1 MPDIGNFAGVEV
13 IEILVAAGDRVV
25 RDVSLVSLESDKAT
39 MEIPS
44 PYAGVVRR
52 VLVSVGDRVSEGSV
66 LLEMEVES
74 ASAAQT
80 PALPSSAAGAAPLTA
95 TPQASARGVAAE
107 TSAAARTSRE
117 AASPRAAVPIHSSV
131 SQQPAAL
138 QPAIAP
144 PAGRGHASPAV
155 RRFARELGVELA
167 RVVGSG
173 RKGRVLKEDV
183 QAFVK
188 QALSGAIA
196 SIPSDVLR
204 VTPLPVIDFAK
215 FGPVEV
221 EELTKI
227 KRLSGANLWR
237 AWVTIPHVTQ
247 FDEAD
252 ITDLENHRKAQQAE
266 AQARGTKLTMLAFL
280 LKAVVQ
286 NLRDYPR
293 FCASLDASGERL
305 LLKRYCHIG
314 VAVDTPQGLVVPVI
328 RDVDQKDLF
337 ALAVELQE
345 VSARARNRKLRTVD
359 LEGACFTISS
369 LGGFGGTFF
378 SPVINAPEVAIL
390 GVSRHAWK
398 PVFENGAFVPRLILP
413 FALSYDH
420 RVIDGVE
427 GVKFTTALAAKLA
440 DLNTFRAGAGG
451 AS

>member
-1 MPDIGNFAGVEV
+1 M
-13 IEILVAAGDRVV
+13 LVAAGDRVEC
-25 RDVSLVSLESDKAT
+25 DASLVALESDKAT

-52 VLVSVGDRVSEGSV
+52 VLVSVGDRVSEGGV
-66 LLEMEVES
+66 LLEMEVDPAS
-74 ASAAQT
+74 VSAAQASLAGEASSAQAAAAPGSSREVVRET
-80 PALPSSAAGAAPLTA
+80 PAATA
-95 TPQASARGVAAE
+95 TPRAVAQAPVV
-107 TSAAARTSRE
+107 
-117 AASPRAAVPIHSSV
+117 SPQRDSV
-131 SQQPAAL
+131 SGLRAAAL

-144 PAGRGHASPAV
+144 TAGCGHASPGV
-155 RRFARELGVELA
+155 RRFARELGVDLV
-167 RVVGSG
+167 RVAGSG

-183 QAFVK
+183 QDFVK
-188 QALSGAIA
+188 QALSGMIA

-204 VTPLPVIDFAK
+204 VTPIPVIDFSK
-215 FGPVEV
+215 FGPVEI

-252 ITDLENHRKAQQAE
+252 ITDLEVQRKVKQAE
-266 AQARGTKLTMLAFL
+266 AQARGTKLTLLAFL
-280 LKAVVQ
+280 LKAVAQ
-286 NLRDYPR
+286 NLHDHPR
-293 FCASLDASGERL
+293 FCASLDASGEKL
-305 LLKRYCHIG
+305 ILKRYCHIG

-337 ALAVELQE
+337 ALAAELQE
-345 VSARARNRKLRTVD
+345 VSARARNRKLRTAD

-398 PVFENGAFVPRLILP
+398 PVFEKGTFVPRLILP

-420 RVIDGVE
+420 RVVDGVE

-440 DLNTFRAGAGG
+440 DLNTFRARDGG